1 MDPNEYYG
9 VLSLVPASI
18 AIFLAFLTRNTIFSL
33 VMACLIGV
41 VVSGQ
46 GLMGFPNLLK
56 NALGNTNF
64 SWVLL
69 LEFFIGI
76 SIAFFLSL
84 IHI

>member
-1 MDPNEYYG
+1 MDPSEYYG
-9 VLSLVPASI
+9 ALSLVPASV
-18 AIFLAFLTRNTIFSL
+18 AILLAFLTRNTVFSL

-64 SWVLL
+64 SWVTNRRQLK
-69 LEFFIGI
+69 GN
-76 SIAFFLSL
+76 ATVFLNKP
-84 IHI
+84 

>member
-1 MDPNEYYG
+1 MDPSEYYG
-9 VLSLVPASI
+9 ALSLVPASV
-18 AIFLAFLTRNTIFSL
+18 AILLAFLTRNTVFSL

-64 SWVLL
+64 SCLL
-69 LEFFIGI
+69 YT
-76 SIAFFLSL
+76 SPSPRD
-84 IHI
+84 